1 MDTFIVI
8 NFHQAIL
15 SILED
20 MQEGKQEQVHFIPTS
35 KLYFYILY
43 ILFYFSCELKLS
55 IFIIK

>member
-8 NFHQAIL
+8 NFHHAIL

-20 MQEGKQEQVHFIPTS
+20 MQEGKQEQVHFISTS